1 MPAIFF
7 DPDSKIGQYG
17 EFKIPT
23 GVLKNTWKVI
33 CEPRMIEVSKD
44 HFQIVSAALANR
56 SLTQPILR
64 TTVKGNIVTVS
75 FVFTDSEAKSRTIVW
90 TFKRSRKGLLYL
102 KKYVLYYHNGTGFIP
117 VNILFKNGSLCG
129 CNILCIKPIRFNPKY
144 GMNDNQALKLCA
156 NCIRVQA
163 LNSFLENV
171 TDQSLV
177 SYIRSK
183 LFELTVLM

>member
-1 MPAIFF
+1 MEHFF
-7 DPDSKIGQYG
+7 VYPGSTIGQYG
-17 EFKIPT
+17 EFQIPT
-23 GVLKNTWKVI
+23 GFLNQIWEDI
-33 CEPRMIEVSKD
+33 RQGGDIEVFKD
-44 HFQIVSAALANR
+44 NVEIVSAALANR
-56 SLTQPILR
+56 SFTQPILR

-117 VNILFKNGSLCG
+117 VNILFKNGSLWG
-129 CNILCIKPIRFNPKY
+129 CNIFCIKPIRFNPKY